1 MEALLPEASICLVLY
16 IFMRIF
22 VLCSQ
27 KSKVCL
33 CMFVHCSVHL
43 QCLTGSICDIFV
55 NCLVT
60 NLLVQKCN
68 HNFD

>member
-1 MEALLPEASICLVLY
+1 MKALLPKTSICLALY
-16 IFMRIF
+16 VFMQIF

-27 KSKVCL
+27 KSKVYL
-33 CMFVHCSVHL
+33 CVFVHCSVHL
-43 QCLTGSICDIFV
+43 QRLTGSVCDIW